1 MQLVSPFLRVL
12 LTLPRRKQRKTQIN
26 MRGKRPWVEQQV
38 VEAGLDDALPPLSV
52 LIRLVKLL
60 AQRLL
65 VSLAIRQLEG
75 PQGPAQFWT
84 II

>member
-1 MQLVSPFLRVL
+1 
-12 LTLPRRKQRKTQIN
+12 
-26 MRGKRPWVEQQV
+26 MRGNIPWVEQQV